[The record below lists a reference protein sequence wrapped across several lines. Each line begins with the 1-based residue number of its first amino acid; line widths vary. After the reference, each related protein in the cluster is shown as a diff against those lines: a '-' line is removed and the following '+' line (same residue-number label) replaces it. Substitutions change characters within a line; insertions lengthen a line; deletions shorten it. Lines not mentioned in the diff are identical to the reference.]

1 MILLIKYQEKILMS
15 AVSACKPYDPQ
26 LVNMDL
32 HLLLSYP
39 VLDHALGQTE
49 ERRLTFVR
57 GEILVKSQ
65 TLDKKKR
72 IKKKTVLIAFE
83 VLSSL

>member
-1 MILLIKYQEKILMS
+1 MRTLDKRTISRKEYMILLIKYQEKILMS

-57 GEILVKSQ
+57 GEVFSKISN
-65 TLDKKKR
+65 
-72 IKKKTVLIAFE
+72 
-83 VLSSL
+83 S